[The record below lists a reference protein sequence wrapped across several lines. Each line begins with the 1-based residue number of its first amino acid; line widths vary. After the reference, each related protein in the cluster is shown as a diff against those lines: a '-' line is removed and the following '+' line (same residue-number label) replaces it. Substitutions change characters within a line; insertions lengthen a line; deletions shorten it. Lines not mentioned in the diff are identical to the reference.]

1 MCACDIGRGGGVVRS
16 VLDRG
21 TVVAGHDRRLMIT
34 PERVLG
40 GGGEVYDNKQVA
52 SITPGGDA

>member
-1 MCACDIGRGGGVVRS
+1 
-16 VLDRG
+16 
-21 TVVAGHDRRLMIT
+21 VVAGHDRRLIT